1 MEIVHR
7 LLHAAREVLD
17 LKQSDVAAATAI
29 STRTLNRIENG
40 SNLVSFETL
49 ARLREHFSVLGVT
62 LVEQENGKAWALE
75 FGRTIAPPPQK
86 AESAFKIYDPL
97 PGPLLKAARILV
109 GMNQEELSGKSGL
122 AHTTIRRLEKGDAS
136 VRAEKAYLLQ
146 KAFEECGLIFVKP
159 TSQHGWRLQYSST

>member
-1 MEIVHR
+1 M
-7 LLHAAREVLD
+7 
-17 LKQSDVAAATAI
+17 KQSDVAAATAI